1 MNIII
6 NLFFFIFFFIVLFI
20 VVSRTYLH
28 LKYISNP
35 SHNSFN
41 TNNYNRIRLPPE
53 QQYLPYQPDP
63 AYDYDYENDS
73 SVMYQPSTTPT
84 RTAPPSTTQPRT
96 APPSTTQP
104 RATPP
109 STTPPSTTP
118 PSTTPPSTTQPR
130 ATPPST
136 TQPRTA
142 PPSTTQ
148 PRATPPST
156 TQQRATPPS
165 TTPPSTTPPST
176 TQQSTTPPSTTQ
188 QLTTTPSTNLRT
200 NYSTYLR
207 IQDSN
212 PETIN
217 VSYPTTK
224 PYGYGSIRGWYGSS
238 QSTYLLNHP
247 IKAEYEQMNRN
258 YVTNN
263 EPWKFLHLP
272 TKAELPNY
280 GSWWDWDVELQKI
293 NNVIDYLGETLGKFE
308 THFIAATEIVDTLK
322 WVPKTNLGQEQRFEI
337 TNVSLRNALAS
348 KISATNPNATITFT
362 QQEWNAFNITTTIR
376 TPHYIKIGNSQYKPF
391 SPGTNRVNNEALAII
406 SRDWEI
412 GARPEEITPKLTLRV
427 EECGGVCLMYKTK
440 NNRQRIYMAI
450 DLGMGHYEVLNGSN
464 FMNNSNNYKKQ
475 WLRDEIYA
483 SISHEYSHVIQRQII
498 DPILPVRWSG
508 EESSFGERSP
518 NAISRWWIESFAT
531 LLPYFMGFSFE
542 GFNVEGKIIQSITE
556 IRNNTPTTS
565 QEFAD
570 RMMYVQPYGY
580 LTKHHWSF
588 LAAAYMAKLTSWKYV
603 LVDFYYDF
611 QRVPSNSRVTGS
623 NNNNNNIYYVPDL
636 DKLFLHNFDKTEEN
650 FLKDLYTL
658 IKTNPTIDINY
669 FLPNQGA
676 TLLTTANVLPAGT
689 SRYNVE
695 GFGNYNENNSN
706 KVCNFM

>member
-1 MNIII
+1 M
-6 NLFFFIFFFIVLFI
+6 
-20 VVSRTYLH
+20 
-28 LKYISNP
+28 
-35 SHNSFN
+35 
-41 TNNYNRIRLPPE
+41 
-53 QQYLPYQPDP
+53 
-63 AYDYDYENDS
+63 
-73 SVMYQPSTTPT
+73 
-84 RTAPPSTTQPRT
+84 
-96 APPSTTQP
+96 
-104 RATPP
+104 
-109 STTPPSTTP
+109 
-118 PSTTPPSTTQPR
+118 
-130 ATPPST
+130 
-136 TQPRTA
+136 
-142 PPSTTQ
+142 
-148 PRATPPST
+148 
-156 TQQRATPPS
+156 
-165 TTPPSTTPPST
+165 
-176 TQQSTTPPSTTQ
+176 
-188 QLTTTPSTNLRT
+188 
-200 NYSTYLR
+200 
-207 IQDSN
+207 
-212 PETIN
+212 
-217 VSYPTTK
+217 
-224 PYGYGSIRGWYGSS
+224 
-238 QSTYLLNHP
+238 
-247 IKAEYEQMNRN
+247 
-258 YVTNN
+258 
-263 EPWKFLHLP
+263 
-272 TKAELPNY
+272 
-280 GSWWDWDVELQKI
+280 
-293 NNVIDYLGETLGKFE
+293 
-308 THFIAATEIVDTLK
+308 
-322 WVPKTNLGQEQRFEI
+322 
-337 TNVSLRNALAS
+337 AS
-348 KISATNPNATITFT
+348 KINATNTNATITFT
-362 QQEWNAFNITTTIR
+362 QQEWNAFNITTTII
-376 TPHYIKIGNSQYKPF
+376 TLHYIKIGNSQYKPF

-580 LTKHHWSF
+580 LTRHHWSF

-623 NNNNNNIYYVPDL
+623 NINNNNIYYVPDL
-636 DKLFLHNFDKTEEN
+636 DKLFLHNFGKTEEN